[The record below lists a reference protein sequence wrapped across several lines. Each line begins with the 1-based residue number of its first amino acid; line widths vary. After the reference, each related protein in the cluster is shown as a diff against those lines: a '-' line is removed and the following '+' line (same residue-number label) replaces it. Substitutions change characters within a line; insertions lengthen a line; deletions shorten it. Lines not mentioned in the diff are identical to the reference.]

1 LTDRLLD
8 EAAKNLGQFFDPVH
22 GGFGEGPKFPTVP
35 PLSLLLRQTART
47 KDISHQE
54 HVLLQLRTMAA
65 GGIYDHL
72 GGGFHRYSVDGQWLI
87 PHFEKM
93 LYDNAQL
100 VRIYLDAWRLTKE
113 SRFREVVE
121 ETLEYVRRELTNQD
135 GAFFA
140 AQDADSEGHEGAYFV
155 WEPGEIAAVLGID
168 MAEEFC
174 RYYGVTESGNFEGKN
189 VLNRL
194 GGIQLGPEA
203 QQDVASSLRPA
214 RMKLLAAREQ
224 RMMPQRDDNILTS
237 WNAMMV
243 SAYFDA
249 YQAFGAPSYLAAAE
263 RALTFLLD
271 YAVENG
277 RVYRTVTAGK
287 GRLNG
292 YLDDAACLAAALLD
306 AFEATSHRW
315 YLEQAREVTDHLLE
329 RYWDEA
335 VGGCFYTSRDHETL
349 LHRMKSGTDSA
360 IPSGNAIAVLV
371 LLRLFAFTREQR
383 YHDRA
388 EQLFRVFRSVM
399 EHNAYGS
406 SAMLCALDWYLTTPQ
421 EIVVVGTRGDTKT
434 EALLSTIHRRY
445 LPNRMVLV
453 TDVFPRAGESGLPLA
468 EGKMSVNGQ
477 PTAYICQRQTCSSPV
492 TESQQL
498 ELLL

>member
-1 LTDRLLD
+1 
-8 EAAKNLGQFFDPVH
+8 
-22 GGFGEGPKFPTVP
+22 
-35 PLSLLLRQTART
+35 
-47 KDISHQE
+47 
-54 HVLLQLRTMAA
+54 MAA

-100 VRIYLDAWRLTKE
+100 VQVYLDGWRLTKE
-113 SRFREVVE
+113 NRFREIVE
-121 ETLEYVRRELTNQD
+121 ETLEYVRRELTHPD

-140 AQDADSEGHEGAYFV
+140 AQDADSEGHEGTYFV
-155 WEPGEIAAVLGID
+155 WEPGEIVAVLGAE

-174 RYYGVTESGNFEGKN
+174 RHYGVTERGNFEGKN

-194 GGIQLGPEA
+194 GGIQLVPNVQKE
-203 QQDVASSLRPA
+203 VESLLRLA

-224 RMMPQRDDNILTS
+224 RMKPQRDDNILTS
-237 WNAMMV
+237 WNGMMV
-243 SAYFDA
+243 SAYLDA
-249 YQAFGAPSYLAAAE
+249 YHAFGVPAYLAAAE

-277 RVYRTVTAGK
+277 RVYRTVRAGK

-315 YLEQAREVTDHLLE
+315 YLDQAREVADNLLE
-329 RYWDEA
+329 RHWDEA
-335 VGGCFYTSRDHETL
+335 AGGCFYTSRDHEAL

-360 IPSGNAIAVLV
+360 IPSGNAIVALV
-371 LLRLFAFTREQR
+371 LLRLFSFTREQR

-388 EQLFRVFRSVM
+388 EHLFRVFRSVM

-421 EIVVVGTRGDTKT
+421 EIVVVGTRGDAMT
-434 EALLSTIHRRY
+434 ESLLSTVHRRY
-445 LPNRMVLV
+445 LPNRAVLV
-453 TDVFPRAGESGLPLA
+453 VEASRRAGESDLA
-468 EGKMSVNGQ
+468 LAAGKTSVNGQ
-477 PTAYICQRQTCSSPV
+477 PTAYVCQRQTCSPPV
-492 TESQQL
+492 TESHQL
-498 ELLL
+498 DLLL